1 MLKCIEGGALLGV
14 GVAVPEDVDGML
26 GTELALGRWPARQ
39 GEPGI
44 DSTDISE
51 GVAVRFWGV
60 AERSKSPC
68 WEQIRIVLQY
78 AEKMWTKEES
88 LEATFKVAYSTFTST
103 AKISRTVFLF
113 LLCQAKKQTCNKYE
127 FWNLERNVLTKS

>member
-60 AERSKSPC
+60 AERSKSP

-88 LEATFKVAYSTFTST
+88 LRRPSKWLTRHLQVLQKSQGLCSFFCSVRQKNKHATNTSFGT
-103 AKISRTVFLF
+103 
-113 LLCQAKKQTCNKYE
+113 
-127 FWNLERNVLTKS
+127 WNGMF